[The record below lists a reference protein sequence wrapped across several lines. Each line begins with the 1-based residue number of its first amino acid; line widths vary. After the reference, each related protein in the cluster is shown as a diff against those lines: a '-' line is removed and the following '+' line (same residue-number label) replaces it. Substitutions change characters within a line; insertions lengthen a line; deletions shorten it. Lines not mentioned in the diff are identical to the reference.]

1 MAAVLAVALPSLV
14 QRHVLDVAVLAI
26 AAALVVVRPRLAPYI
41 AIVAVLLPSSAT
53 HLMSSDG
60 LALAGVAAGLVIH
73 RVWRRD
79 RELGPALTGPLV
91 ALAALDALLLLSLL
105 GNAGSPQES
114 VAAQST
120 GYFISRTV
128 LIVLV
133 VVLASPRLARQLDWL
148 CAAALGGSVLAVT
161 RALEL
166 AGVPVQT
173 LANRLSV
180 QVLGSTFSTT
190 NVYALVLA
198 VCAFLALA
206 AAEQLESRRLSLAMR
221 GVAVV
226 LLAAAGTGT
235 SRTAVVAILLV
246 LVGLAALADRWQR
259 RVQYAVLTLG
269 FAAAS
274 LLPTASILEKP
285 VVVSTHATTARVPTA
300 AVPITA
306 NRPSSGPAAPVFNPP
321 RGLSTTWR
329 VLLDRP
335 TYQFDQTFTA
345 PRLTAHGN
353 YVVLLARAAGRA
365 TDIRLRIAV
374 NGVVAQEPT
383 AAQVGTSYR
392 WVTVPVPDAA
402 LAGAK
407 NVVVSVSATGPLD
420 STTKYFALGG
430 LDDTAAGVSPQAY
443 SSGRRVEGD
452 LSPDPGIQQGMALV
466 FVDGRVPALT
476 PLPPAGVQT
485 LDESISDRL
494 TLWRTAWHVF
504 LQHPLVGTGFNTFA
518 AVQAQDPQSALFASY
533 GNAHD
538 NLLSVLSD
546 LGVLG
551 PVLLLLVQA
560 AALLALLGWPPAVF
574 GSDRLWRVTFA
585 GAIVVM
591 LVMGLTQTWLADGR
605 SAMLSWIV
613 LLVAGQAGATGV
625 HARFERIR
633 AAVESR
639 RRRRPAAAPLAGE
652 SS

>member
-1 MAAVLAVALPSLV
+1 MLAVALPSLV
-14 QRHVLDVAVLAI
+14 QRHLLDVAVLVV
-26 AAALVVVRPRLAPYI
+26 AAAPVVVRPRLAPYI
-41 AIVAVLLPSSAT
+41 AVVAALLPSSAT

-105 GNAGSPQES
+105 GNLGSPQAP
-114 VAAQST
+114 VAAQAS
-120 GYFISRTV
+120 GYFISRTI

-133 VVLASPRLARQLDWL
+133 VVLASPRLTTRLDWL

-161 RALEL
+161 RALVL
-166 AGVPVQT
+166 AGVPVQAF
-173 LANRLSV
+173 ANRLSV
-180 QVLGSTFSTT
+180 QVLGTTFSTT
-190 NVYALVLA
+190 NVYALVVA

-206 AAEQLESRRLSLAMR
+206 AAEQIESRRLARAMR
-221 GVAVV
+221 GVALV

-235 SRTAVVAILLV
+235 SRTAVVAILVV
-246 LVGLAALADRWQR
+246 LIGLAALADRWQG

-274 LLPTASILEKP
+274 LVPTASILEKP
-285 VVVSTHATTARVPTA
+285 VVVSTHATAVLVPAT
-300 AVPITA
+300 AVPA
-306 NRPSSGPAAPVFNPP
+306 PSASTSSAPAPPVFHPP

-335 TYQFDQTFTA
+335 VYRFDQTFTA

-374 NGVVAQEPT
+374 NGVVAQAPT

-392 WVTVPVPDAA
+392 WLSVPVPDAA
-402 LAGAK
+402 VAGK
-407 NVVVSVSATGPLD
+407 KSVVVSVSATGPLD
-420 STTKYFALGG
+420 SRTKYFAVGG
-430 LDDTAAGVSPQAY
+430 LDDTAASVSAQAY
-443 SSGRRVEGD
+443 SSGRHVEGD
-452 LSPDPGIQQGMALV
+452 LSADPGLQAGMALV

-476 PLPPAGVQT
+476 PLPPAGLQT

-494 TLWRTAWHVF
+494 TLWRTAWRVF

-518 AVQAQDPQSALFASY
+518 TVQAQDPQSALFASY

-538 NLLSVLSD
+538 NLLSMLSD
-546 LGVLG
+546 LGILG
-551 PVLLLLVQA
+551 PVLLLLVQV
-560 AALLALLGWPPAVF
+560 AALVALLGWPPSVL
-574 GSDRLWRVTFA
+574 GPDRLWRVTFA

-591 LVMGLTQTWLADGR
+591 LIMGLTQTWLADGR

-613 LLVAGQAGATGV
+613 LLVAGQAGGTGV
-625 HARFERIR
+625 HARFERVW
-633 AAVESR
+633 AAAASLR
-639 RRRRPAAAPLAGE
+639 RRTATLAGE
-652 SS
+652 G